1 MVNKNIFKILVVD
14 DFEIIRKIHVKNLQK
29 MGYENIDQCEDGEKA
44 LHAISQKQY
53 DLILLDWHMPVLD
66 GKETLKII
74 RERGLTIPVVMCTDE
89 VDQESI
95 QLAKQ
100 MGVNAYITKPYSPS
114 HFMKVI
120 LETLEKN

>member
-1 MVNKNIFKILVVD
+1 MIKKNILVVD

-44 LHAISQKQY
+44 LHAISQKNY
-53 DLILLDWHMPVLD
+53 DLILLDWHMPILD

-89 VDQESI
+89 VDQDSI
-95 QLAKQ
+95 QLAKK
-100 MGVNAYITKPYSPS
+100 MGVSAYITKPYSPAN
-114 HFMKVI
+114 FMKVI
-120 LETLEKN
+120 LETIDKK